1 MTISVLMATYAKE
14 NPNYLDE
21 SIKSIWIDQ
30 ERKPDQIV
38 LVEDGL
44 LIQELYEIINKW
56 QSII

>member
-21 SIKSIWIDQ
+21 SIKSIWTDQ

-44 LIQELYEIINKW
+44 LTQEPLRNYK
-56 QSII
+56 